1 MKANSKKILS
11 LQKIF
16 KSYEANVVIDNFSF
30 EVDYGE
36 SVGIFGKNGSG
47 KSTILKIC
55 CGLLQPDSG
64 SISVIGKSFS
74 SSEESL
80 QIKSRMGVMLHD
92 DMLYPQLTVKENLI
106 FYSKI
111 LGIKNILENIQK
123 ISSHLNIDEYMN
135 VSIMKLS
142 NGNKRRASL
151 GKSLLNNPEILI
163 ADEPE
168 SNLDDKG
175 KDIVSKV
182 FSNRRK
188 RGLTNFFSTHSKDF
202 LKECSSKTIKLDGAT
217 KL

>member
-1 MKANSKKILS
+1 MEANSKKILS
-11 LQKIF
+11 LKKIF

-30 EVDYGE
+30 DIDYGE

-64 SISVIGKSFS
+64 SISVMGKSFS

-92 DMLYPQLTVKENLI
+92 DMIYPQLTIKENLV

-111 LGIKNILENIQK
+111 LGIKNTTENIQK
-123 ISSHLNIDEYMN
+123 ISSLLDIDEYMN
-135 VSIMKLS
+135 VPVIKLS

-175 KDIVSKV
+175 KEIVSKV
-182 FSNRRK
+182 FKHRREN
-188 RGLTNFFSTHSKDF
+188 GLTNFFSTHSKDF
-202 LKECSSKTIKLDGAT
+202 LKECSSKTIKLNGAT

>member
-1 MKANSKKILS
+1 MEANSKKILS
-11 LQKIF
+11 LKKIF

-30 EVDYGE
+30 DIDYGE

-64 SISVIGKSFS
+64 SISVMGKSFS

-92 DMLYPQLTVKENLI
+92 DMIYPQLTIKENLV

-111 LGIKNILENIQK
+111 LGIKNTTENIQK
-123 ISSHLNIDEYMN
+123 ISSLLDIDKYMN
-135 VSIMKLS
+135 VQVIKLS

-151 GKSLLNNPEILI
+151 GKSLLNDPEILI

-175 KDIVSKV
+175 KEIVSKV
-182 FSNRRK
+182 LINRRK

-202 LKECSSKTIKLDGAT
+202 LKECSTKTIKLNGAT

>member
-1 MKANSKKILS
+1 
-11 LQKIF
+11 
-16 KSYEANVVIDNFSF
+16 
-30 EVDYGE
+30 
-36 SVGIFGKNGSG
+36 VGMFGKNGSG

-64 SISVIGKSFS
+64 NIRVMGKSFT

-92 DMLYPQLTVKENLI
+92 DMIYPQLTIKENLI

-111 LGIKNILENIQK
+111 LGIKDATENIQK
-123 ISSHLNIDEYMN
+123 ISSLVDIDKYMN
-135 VSIMKLS
+135 VPVIKLS

-175 KDIVSKV
+175 KEIVSKV
-182 FSNRRK
+182 FNYRRE

-202 LKECSSKTIKLDGAT
+202 LKECSSKTIKLNGVT
-217 KL
+217 EL

>member
-1 MKANSKKILS
+1 
-11 LQKIF
+11 
-16 KSYEANVVIDNFSF
+16 
-30 EVDYGE
+30 
-36 SVGIFGKNGSG
+36 
-47 KSTILKIC
+47 
-55 CGLLQPDSG
+55 
-64 SISVIGKSFS
+64 
-74 SSEESL
+74 
-80 QIKSRMGVMLHD
+80 MLHD

-123 ISSHLNIDEYMN
+123 ISSHLNIYEYMN

-175 KDIVSKV
+175 KEIVSKV
-182 FSNRRK
+182 LSNRRK

-202 LKECSSKTIKLDGAT
+202 LKECSSKTIKLNGAT

>member
-1 MKANSKKILS
+1 MEANSKKILS
-11 LQKIF
+11 LKKIF

-30 EVDYGE
+30 DVDYGE

-64 SISVIGKSFS
+64 SISVMGKSFN

-92 DMLYPQLTVKENLI
+92 DMIYPQLTIKENLV

-111 LGIKNILENIQK
+111 LGIKNTTENIQE
-123 ISSHLNIDEYMN
+123 ISSLLDIDEYMN
-135 VSIMKLS
+135 VPVLKLS

-151 GKSLLNNPEILI
+151 GKSLLNDPDILI

-175 KDIVSKV
+175 KEIVSKV
-182 FSNRRK
+182 LSNRRK

-202 LKECSSKTIKLDGAT
+202 LKECSSKTIKLNGAT

>member
-1 MKANSKKILS
+1 MEANSKKILS
-11 LQKIF
+11 LKKIF

-30 EVDYGE
+30 DIDYGE

-55 CGLLQPDSG
+55 CGLIQPDSG
-64 SISVIGKSFS
+64 SISVMGKSFS

-92 DMLYPQLTVKENLI
+92 DMIYPQLTVKENLV

-111 LGIKNILENIQK
+111 LGIKNTTENIQK
-123 ISSHLNIDEYMN
+123 ISSLLDIDEYMN
-135 VSIMKLS
+135 VPVIKLS

-151 GKSLLNNPEILI
+151 GKSLLNNPDILI

-175 KDIVSKV
+175 KEIVSKV
-182 FSNRRK
+182 LSNRRK

-202 LKECSSKTIKLDGAT
+202 LKECSSKTIKLNGAT

>member
-1 MKANSKKILS
+1 MEANSKKILS

-16 KSYEANVVIDNFSF
+16 KSYEANVVINNFSF
-30 EVDYGE
+30 DIDYGE
-36 SVGIFGKNGSG
+36 SVGMFGKNGSG

-64 SISVIGKSFS
+64 NIRVMGKSFT

-92 DMLYPQLTVKENLI
+92 DMIYPQLTIKENLI

-111 LGIKNILENIQK
+111 LGIKDATENIQK
-123 ISSHLNIDEYMN
+123 ISSLLDIDKYMN
-135 VSIMKLS
+135 VPVIKLS

-175 KDIVSKV
+175 KEIVSKV
-182 FSNRRK
+182 FNYRRE

-202 LKECSSKTIKLDGAT
+202 LKECSSKTIKLNGAT
-217 KL
+217 EL